1 MNEKL
6 KKEIIELIENNQP
19 LPEEL
24 QYILFPTKEKEY
36 KLTYADK
43 MRREDILSN
52 EDGLTSVPI
61 QIQKSFIPD
70 EDDDWK
76 NMIVFGDNLQFLK
89 TIYENKDETIKDKIK
104 GKVKLIYIDPPFAT
118 NSDWTASGGQKA
130 YSDKKKDAEFVEY
143 LRKRLILAKEIMS
156 SDSSIYIH
164 LDDKKSHYIKVICD
178 EIFSN
183 FDFKEITWI
192 CGLMGSGNFYPKAHE
207 TILCYKSK
215 NAFFESPCR
224 NGYSKSI
231 IKSLKK
237 DEYGW
242 YYSRGR
248 ETSGGMNALKTYIC
262 NNTNCTKEQAIE
274 YASKTKK
281 QPAWD
286 VWMGINEDMAKDFG
300 DEFVGNYNKD
310 KNSVDYPTQ
319 KPDELLKR
327 IILAS
332 SQPGDIVMDFFGGSG
347 TTMAVAEKLGRRW
360 ITCDMGKLSFY
371 TMQKRMLQIS
381 DSKDIYNSKKKYGKK
396 YKNFITCSL
405 GMYDLKKTFDLE
417 WDKYCDFVSQLFDIK
432 LSTYKIGGINFDGK
446 KDGYNVKIW
455 NYKEHR
461 ESSID
466 EEYLNGLYQNINN
479 RVTGRIYIVA
489 PLYAI
494 DFLTDYYEIKGLRF
508 YFLKIPYQL
517 IKELHKTPFQRIMQ
531 PQTKK
536 NINNLDEAIGF
547 QFMKQPEVK
556 AHIRINNNNLTI
568 NIKEFKSQSEGG
580 KSYNNF
586 ETLSAVFIDSDYDG
600 KDFILK
606 QSYFSDELLK
616 CKDELQIVISKDK
629 VGKKIMIIYIDI
641 YGNEFKE
648 IHTLEE

>member
-1 MNEKL
+1 M
-6 KKEIIELIENNQP
+6 
-19 LPEEL
+19 
-24 QYILFPTKEKEY
+24 
-36 KLTYADK
+36 
-43 MRREDILSN
+43 
-52 EDGLTSVPI
+52 
-61 QIQKSFIPD
+61 
-70 EDDDWK
+70 
-76 NMIVFGDNLQFLK
+76 
-89 TIYENKDETIKDKIK
+89 
-104 GKVKLIYIDPPFAT
+104 
-118 NSDWTASGGQKA
+118 
-130 YSDKKKDAEFVEY
+130 
-143 LRKRLILAKEIMS
+143 
-156 SDSSIYIH
+156 
-164 LDDKKSHYIKVICD
+164 
-178 EIFSN
+178 
-183 FDFKEITWI
+183 
-192 CGLMGSGNFYPKAHE
+192 
-207 TILCYKSK
+207 
-215 NAFFESPCR
+215 
-224 NGYSKSI
+224 
-231 IKSLKK
+231 
-237 DEYGW
+237 
-242 YYSRGR
+242 
-248 ETSGGMNALKTYIC
+248 
-262 NNTNCTKEQAIE
+262 
-274 YASKTKK
+274 
-281 QPAWD
+281 
-286 VWMGINEDMAKDFG
+286 
-300 DEFVGNYNKD
+300 
-310 KNSVDYPTQ
+310 
-319 KPDELLKR
+319 
-327 IILAS
+327 
-332 SQPGDIVMDFFGGSG
+332 
-347 TTMAVAEKLGRRW
+347 
-360 ITCDMGKLSFY
+360 
-371 TMQKRMLQIS
+371 
-381 DSKDIYNSKKKYGKK
+381 
-396 YKNFITCSL
+396 
-405 GMYDLKKTFDLE
+405 KKTFDLE

-479 RVTGRIYIVA
+479 RVTERIYIVA

-648 IHTLEE
+648 IHTVEE